1 VKSVK
6 SVPVSHEPRP
16 PSPEQREQA
25 KHPEQAEQPELAQVD
40 DLERHQVLIARSA
53 RFAGAFLRW
62 MDANAAEGLTYSRL
76 ELLGL
81 LRCEGPAMMR
91 ELASGLGIT
100 ARNMTAMVDA
110 LEDAGLVVRRPHP
123 TDRRA
128 TLIELTTKGEHA
140 ADTALRSGVGRL
152 GRLFDALTIPQQQHF
167 FDSLGVL
174 IEGMERSC

>member
-1 VKSVK
+1 VKATVR
-6 SVPVSHEPRP
+6 HEPN
-16 PSPEQREQA
+16 SGASDLSEIDE
-25 KHPEQAEQPELAQVD
+25 
-40 DLERHQVLIARSA
+40 LERHQVLVAHSA

-62 MDANAAEGLTYSRL
+62 MDANAADGLTYSRL

-110 LEDAGLVVRRPHP
+110 LEQADLVVRRPHP

-128 TLIELTTKGEHA
+128 TLIELTPKGAEA

-152 GRLFDALTIPQQQHF
+152 GRLFDALTLPQQQQF
-167 FDSLGVL
+167 FESLTVL
-174 IEGMERSC
+174 IEGMERSG

>member
-1 VKSVK
+1 MKAT
-6 SVPVSHEPRP
+6 VSQDPDL
-16 PSPEQREQA
+16 S
-25 KHPEQAEQPELAQVD
+25 LVD
-40 DLERHQVLIARSA
+40 ELERHQALVARSA

-62 MDANAAEGLTYSRL
+62 MDANAAGGLTYPRL

-110 LEDAGLVVRRPHP
+110 LEQAGLVVRRPHP

-128 TLIELTTKGEHA
+128 TLIELTPEGA
-140 ADTALRSGVGRL
+140 DVADTALRPGVGRV
-152 GRLFDALTIPQQQHF
+152 GRLFDGLTLPQQQEF
-167 FDSLGVL
+167 FESLGVL
-174 IEGMERSC
+174 IEGMERSG